1 MSRLPIIGVT
11 DGFQPS
17 GLHAHH
23 ISGDT
28 SVRSAAGKAR
38 GLSKGRLSPAGKASA
53 SGIQDVRD
61 GILFTVSPF
70 NIDRFHSSSLCGA
83 RHRVQRVAH
92 DSAHPQSAQEMQ
104 RQRKGQVSSSF
115 IVDARCRA

>member
-17 GLHAHH
+17 GQHAHH

-38 GLSKGRLSPAGKASA
+38 GLSKGLLSPAGKASA
-53 SGIQDVRD
+53 SGIEDARG
-61 GILFTVSPF
+61 GIPFSGSPF
-70 NIDRFHSSSLCGA
+70 NIDRFHSSGLCGA
-83 RHRVQRVAH
+83 RRGAH
-92 DSAHPQSAQEMQ
+92 DSAHPRFAQEMQ

-115 IVDARCRA
+115 IVDARCPA

>member
-11 DGFQPS
+11 DGFQQS

-28 SVRSAAGKAR
+28 SARSAAGKAR
-38 GLSKGRLSPAGKASA
+38 SLWKGLLSPAEKAPA
-53 SGIQDVRD
+53 SGIQDARD
-61 GILFTVSPF
+61 GIPFSGSPF
-70 NIDRFHSSSLCGA
+70 NIDRFHSSGLCGV
-83 RHRVQRVAH
+83 RRGAH
-92 DSAHPQSAQEMQ
+92 DSAHPRSAQEMQ

-115 IVDARCRA
+115 IVDARCPA